1 MILGI
6 EDQHLVDV
14 VGGVEGELLPGLVA
28 RGDDLHDERG
38 GVQPD
43 ARGAW
48 SVQAAV
54 GDAEVLDGVAE
65 IELAHR
71 GLETGVARGSAKD
84 LRELLGQS
92 RMPVAWRRD
101 HVQDTLPYL
110 VEAIKT
116 RDPPTLLERV
126 QLEGVWV
133 EYHRGHSAR
142 IATVHRAMLS
152 VQTDASRKR
161 LTLIACILGSGIALL
176 DGTAV
181 NVALPSIQDALGG
194 GLAAQQWVV
203 NAYLLTLGSLILI
216 GGSLGDL
223 YGERR
228 IFALGVGGFG
238 ATSLLCA
245 LAPTIEVLIAARA
258 LQGVAGALLVP
269 SALAVIVATFDE
281 DERGPAIGSWTAWGG
296 IATVLGPLAGGEL
309 LAIASWR
316 WIFLLNLPLVI
327 ACVTLILVAI
337 PATPRPAATARPRR
351 IDVPGATLCALGLGG
366 PVFALI
372 EQPRLGWSSP
382 AVLIPLIA
390 GVALLCMFVAYEW
403 RARDPML
410 PLGLFRRRNFSA
422 GNVETFAMYAGLAV
436 LFFFLVLFLQ
446 QVGGYTPLQSG
457 LATLPVTLVMF
468 ALSRRFGA
476 LADKHGPRLFM
487 GLGPLVAAVGL
498 LLFQRVGTRIDYVTD
513 VLPGL
518 LVFSLGLSMTVAPL
532 TAAVLAGAER
542 TQAGIASAVNNAV
555 ARVAGLI
562 GTAAVGA
569 AIATA
574 FATSLDGN
582 LAGVR
587 LGPAAQATVREAK
600 RLPLGLPDVSGLP
613 PRQAHAVLSAA
624 EAASLHSFH
633 LGLAIAAVLVA
644 LGGIAGALGVRN
656 PQRIVHAS
664 TCEGGALVGASPEA
678 V

>member
-1 MILGI
+1 
-6 EDQHLVDV
+6 
-14 VGGVEGELLPGLVA
+14 
-28 RGDDLHDERG
+28 
-38 GVQPD
+38 
-43 ARGAW
+43 
-48 SVQAAV
+48 
-54 GDAEVLDGVAE
+54 
-65 IELAHR
+65 
-71 GLETGVARGSAKD
+71 
-84 LRELLGQS
+84 
-92 RMPVAWRRD
+92 
-101 HVQDTLPYL
+101 
-110 VEAIKT
+110 
-116 RDPPTLLERV
+116 
-126 QLEGVWV
+126 
-133 EYHRGHSAR
+133 
-142 IATVHRAMLS
+142 MLS

-269 SALAVIVATFDE
+269 SALAVIVSTFDE
-281 DERGPAIGSWTAWGG
+281 TERGPAIGSWTAWGG

-337 PATPRPAATARPRR
+337 PRAAHPTAVGAGVQPGELQLRQRPRR
-351 IDVPGATLCALGLGG
+351 IDLPGATLCALGLGG

-382 AVLIPLIA
+382 GVLIPLIA
-390 GVALLCMFVAYEW
+390 GVALLCGFVAYEW

-476 LADKHGPRLFM
+476 LADRHGPRLFM

-498 LLFQRVGTRIDYVTD
+498 LLFQRVGVHVDYVSD

-555 ARVAGLI
+555 ARVAGLL

-569 AIATA
+569 AIATS
-574 FATSLDGN
+574 FATSLDTH
-582 LAGVR
+582 LAGVP
-587 LGPAAQATVREAK
+587 LGPAADSVVREAK
-600 RLPLGLPDVSGLP
+600 RLPLGLPDVHGLP

-644 LGGIAGALGVRN
+644 LGGVVGVAGIRN
-656 PQRIVHAS
+656 PQVDVHAS
-664 TCEGGALVGASPEA
+664 ECAGGALVGVSPEVVTDVA
-678 V
+678 QPVGSSA